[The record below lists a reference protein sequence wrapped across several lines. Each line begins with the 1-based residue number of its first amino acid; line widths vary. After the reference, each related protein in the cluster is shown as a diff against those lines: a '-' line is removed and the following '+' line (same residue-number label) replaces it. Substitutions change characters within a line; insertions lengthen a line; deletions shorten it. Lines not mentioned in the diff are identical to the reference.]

1 MKKIKN
7 KRLGLLVENFLVYGL
22 GSVLSKLV
30 PLVML
35 PIVTSLMPNST
46 YYGISDLSNMIVSFG
61 SAVAVM
67 GMYDAM
73 FRMYF
78 EKEQIDY
85 KIEIC
90 SSSLVFTCINGL
102 MIMGILLIFRN
113 YLTSLILGDVKYI
126 KVYYLSIISLFLNAM
141 ATIVTAPT
149 RMENKKS
156 LFVVANIITPIIG
169 YSVSIPLLLH
179 ENYLYALPVSSMIT
193 ASATVAFFLINNR
206 NWFDCKSVSLVLI
219 KKMLKIGAP
228 LMPAFLLYWIF
239 SYFDRLMIG
248 KILGNDYVGIY
259 AIGARVASI
268 SQFIYTAFSSGWQY
282 FAFSTMKD
290 KDQIELTTKIF
301 EYLGLISFLIFLG
314 IAPFSKLIF
323 ELFFRGDY
331 VMGYKVFPYL
341 FLSPL
346 LLMMYQTVINQFLI
360 IKKTWPSTIILSFGA
375 IINIF
380 FNYLLI
386 SRIGIEG
393 AAIATL
399 LGYTVCTIIA
409 AIVLKNMKLLILSKK
424 LIVMV
429 LVFILYIIIWRLY
442 LIDSILLS
450 IILSIIVAC
459 IFLVLYKNETINIIK
474 KVRKG

>member
-1 MKKIKN
+1 
-7 KRLGLLVENFLVYGL
+7 
-22 GSVLSKLV
+22 
-30 PLVML
+30 
-35 PIVTSLMPNST
+35 
-46 YYGISDLSNMIVSFG
+46 
-61 SAVAVM
+61 
-67 GMYDAM
+67 
-73 FRMYF
+73 
-78 EKEQIDY
+78 
-85 KIEIC
+85 
-90 SSSLVFTCINGL
+90 
-102 MIMGILLIFRN
+102 
-113 YLTSLILGDVKYI
+113 
-126 KVYYLSIISLFLNAM
+126 
-141 ATIVTAPT
+141 
-149 RMENKKS
+149 
-156 LFVVANIITPIIG
+156 
-169 YSVSIPLLLH
+169 
-179 ENYLYALPVSSMIT
+179 
-193 ASATVAFFLINNR
+193 
-206 NWFDCKSVSLVLI
+206 
-219 KKMLKIGAP
+219 
-228 LMPAFLLYWIF
+228 MPAFLLYWIF